1 MSKAF
6 GVVGGVIAGKKSVID
21 YIRQKARPLLFSSAT
36 TPADTAACLAAVD
49 LLEESGELVQRLWD
63 NTRVF
68 SAAMKKMGFDIGHSQ
83 TPIVPLMLGDA
94 ALAKKFSRALF
105 EQGVFAVAIAFPTV
119 PVGKA
124 RIRVM
129 NSASHSPADLE
140 TALVV
145 FEKVGKE
152 LGVIA

>member
-1 MSKAF
+1 MINLMSGTIVFPATF
-6 GVVGGVIAGKKSVID
+6 PTNVPIPGAIAV
-21 YIRQKARPLLFSSAT
+21 P
-36 TPADTAACLAAVD
+36 AAVD

-63 NTRVF
+63 NTRTF
-68 SAAMKKMGFDIGHSQ
+68 SGAMKKMGFDIGHSQ

-140 TALVV
+140 TALAV
-145 FEKVGKE
+145 FEKVGKD